1 MVSYLLGGQDRGDAC
16 RKPDAHP
23 RMERL
28 EQPVVLV
35 DSERLRDTRAQA
47 TIYKAMYQKVK
58 EAARESGVSQ
68 VRLYVDKTNRP
79 AQEVYRRL
87 GMHESHYLMFEE
99 NA

>member
-1 MVSYLLGGQDRGDAC
+1 
-16 RKPDAHP
+16 
-23 RMERL
+23 
-28 EQPVVLV
+28 
-35 DSERLRDTRAQA
+35 
-47 TIYKAMYQKVK
+47 MYQKVK